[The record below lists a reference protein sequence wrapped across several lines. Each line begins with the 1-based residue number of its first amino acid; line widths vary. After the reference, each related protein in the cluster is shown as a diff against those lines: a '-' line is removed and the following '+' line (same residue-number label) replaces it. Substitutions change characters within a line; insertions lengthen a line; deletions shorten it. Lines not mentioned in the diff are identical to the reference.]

1 MDTYTVLEI
10 QSDVANSLNT
20 ADRLVTLGDTEYN
33 GSLLDKVVPI
43 SSISLKDTYSFV
55 EVNGYLFIVDGNNV
69 GPVLDEYVVATKT
82 AATPAG
88 ADKVWETELLFT
100 DGTTKTVDV
109 DGKQP
114 TVGSLYTYR
123 VVDKEYY
130 ELIPVAEGTAAP
142 AEGTILTYSR
152 HIRPARP

>member
-1 MDTYTVLEI
+1 M
-10 QSDVANSLNT
+10 SA
-20 ADRLVTLGDTEYN
+20 
-33 GSLLDKVVPI
+33 
-43 SSISLKDTYSFV
+43 
-55 EVNGYLFIVDGNNV
+55 
-69 GPVLDEYVVATKT
+69 PVLDEYVVCLQNRCNSC
-82 AATPAG
+82 G
-88 ADKVWETELLFT
+88 CRQGLGDELLFT